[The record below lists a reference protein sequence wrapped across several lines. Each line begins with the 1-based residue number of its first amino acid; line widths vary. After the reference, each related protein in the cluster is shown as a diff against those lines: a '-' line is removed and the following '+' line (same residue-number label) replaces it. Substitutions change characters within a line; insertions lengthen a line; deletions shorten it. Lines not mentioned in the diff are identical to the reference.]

1 MPAMPETMTAEAVVM
16 AAPKATE
23 AAAPVT
29 AAEAVAKPCPL
40 NLLRK
45 RTSDSKEGETTNGF
59 F

>member
-1 MPAMPETMTAEAVVM
+1 MPAMPETITAEAVVM

-29 AAEAVAKPCPL
+29 AAKPCPL